1 VTNTTEVVTTS
12 SSAEYTPDPGH
23 GDLLPLEELIRQ
35 TPGAHPIKSIDELR
49 SDAFETD
56 EELDE
61 FLAFVTESRHA
72 DLA

>member
-1 VTNTTEVVTTS
+1 MST
-12 SSAEYTPDPGH
+12 SAEHPRQPH
-23 GDLLPLEELIRQ
+23 GEDLVPLEELIRR
-35 TPGAHPIKSIDELR
+35 TPGAHPIASVDELR
-49 SDAFETD
+49 CDAFETD

>member
-1 VTNTTEVVTTS
+1 MSTS
-12 SSAEYTPDPGH
+12 VEHQRPAGGE
-23 GDLLPLEELIRQ
+23 DLIPLEELIQR
-35 TPGAHPIKSIDELR
+35 TPGAHPISSVDDLR

-56 EELDE
+56 QELDE

>member
-1 VTNTTEVVTTS
+1 VVPTS
-12 SSAEYTPDPGH
+12 TSAEHPQHSQADDLTPLD
-23 GDLLPLEELIRQ
+23 ELIRQ
-35 TPGAHPIKSIDELR
+35 TPGAHPIGSVDELR
-49 SDAFETD
+49 CDAFRSD

>member
-1 VTNTTEVVTTS
+1 MS
-12 SSAEYTPDPGH
+12 SSAEHEHSRPAGSE
-23 GDLLPLEELIRQ
+23 DLIPLDELVRR
-35 TPGAHPIKSIDELR
+35 TPGAHPISSVDELR

>member
-1 VTNTTEVVTTS
+1 MPRMLQGP
-12 SSAEYTPDPGH
+12 AHD
-23 GDLLPLEELIRQ
+23 DLIPLDGLIRQ
-35 TPGAHPIKSIDELR
+35 TAGAHPITSIGELR
-49 SDAFETD
+49 NGAFGSD

>member
-1 VTNTTEVVTTS
+1 MEVVPAS
-12 SSAEYTPDPGH
+12 ASAEYSSHPGIEN
-23 GDLLPLEELIRQ
+23 LMPLEDLIRQ
-35 TPGAHPIKSIDELR
+35 TPGAHPISSVQELLC
-49 SDAFETD
+49 DAFETD

>member
-1 VTNTTEVVTTS
+1 MSAMSTN
-12 SSAEYTPDPGH
+12 AEHPRQPASE
-23 GDLLPLEELIRQ
+23 DLIPLEELIRR
-35 TPGAHPIKSIDELR
+35 TAGAHPIASVDELR
-49 SDAFETD
+49 CDAFETD

>member
-1 VTNTTEVVTTS
+1 M
-12 SSAEYTPDPGH
+12 SARAEHTREPARA
-23 GDLLPLEELIRQ
+23 DLMPLDELIRR

-56 EELDE
+56 QELDE

-72 DLA
+72 DLP

>member
-1 VTNTTEVVTTS
+1 MS
-12 SSAEYTPDPGH
+12 SSAEHPRPADGE
-23 GDLLPLEELIRQ
+23 DLIPLDELIRR
-35 TPGAHPIKSIDELR
+35 TPGAHPISSVDELR

-56 EELDE
+56 QELDE